1 MKRQSG
7 MTLVELVISI
17 VIVGLVV
24 AALYGAMSSIL
35 GRSADPLLRQQSLSL
50 AEAYLE
56 EILLR
61 SYSRLDPPAGCGSGR
76 ACFNDVRD
84 YQGLGDQPPQDVT
97 GSALAELPGYRV
109 AVQVAGPAAW
119 NGVAALQVRVEV
131 RDPSGALLTLS
142 GYRTCYG
149 ETDDGGAPLC

>member
-61 SYSRLDPPAGCGSGR
+61 SYPRPPPPAGGARGR
-76 ACFNDVRD
+76 ACSNAGPPSPGVAPP
-84 YQGLGDQPPQDVT
+84 PPQDVT